1 MIKLP
6 KNVQIEEIPLEAMY
20 RGVLRGLLTRIKV
33 LYEAIYSRYGNDGL
47 DLIREVSEKCGYDIA
62 KKVRGGDAPWDIH
75 KVGLFLVKVFNNMR
89 SEGEVTEFSANR
101 VSILVPECPYPFNNT
116 EICSAHTSMECAL
129 VHGLNPDLEYR
140 IEKSIPAGDENCV
153 HAIVNKNKQKHA

>member
-6 KNVQIEEIPLEAMY
+6 KNVQIEEIPLESMY

-33 LYEAIYSRYGNDGL
+33 LYEAIYNRYGNDGL

-62 KKVRGGDAPWDIH
+62 KKVRGSDAPWDIH

-89 SEGEVTEFSANR
+89 SEGEVTEFSEKR
-101 VSILVPECPYPFNNT
+101 VAIMVPKCPYPFNDPA
-116 EICSAHTSMECAL
+116 ICSAHTSMECAL

-140 IEKSIPAGDENCV
+140 IEQSIPAGDINCV
-153 HAIVNKNKQKHA
+153 HVLINKQMLP

>member
-33 LYEAIYSRYGNDGL
+33 LYEAIYSRYGDDGL
-47 DLIREVSEKCGYDIA
+47 DLIREVSEQYGNEIA
-62 KKVRGGDAPWDIH
+62 NRVRGNDEPWDIN

-89 SEGEVTEFSANR
+89 AEGEVIEFGKNR
-101 VSILVPECPYPFNNT
+101 VSIMVPKCPYPFKDKK
-116 EICSAHTSMECAL
+116 ICSAHTSMECAL
-129 VHGLNPDLEYR
+129 VKGLNPDLEYY
-140 IEKSIPAGDENCV
+140 IEKSVPAGDSFCLHVLSDN
-153 HAIVNKNKQKHA
+153 NKKK